1 MFINSFL
8 YDAKRKGPVKVE
20 KDLDGVKN
28 DVARVKF
35 ISCELHGYIY
45 RNEMPVA

>member
-8 YDAKRKGPVKVE
+8 YDAKRKGPVKVV
-20 KDLDGVKN
+20 KDLDGVKS
-28 DVARVKF
+28 DVARIKF

-45 RNEMPVA
+45 RNEMPVT

>member
-1 MFINSFL
+1 MFISSFL
-8 YDAKRKGPVKVE
+8 YDAKRKSSVKVE

-28 DVARVKF
+28 DVARIKF

-45 RNEMPVA
+45 RNEMPAA